1 MKGQWLGLHASN
13 AGGAGSIP
21 GQGTKIPHAMWQ
33 GPPKWGGAWLGMCNQ
48 SLSKVLTIP
57 EAGWGQ
63 GHEDSL
69 KSEINKS
76 KDMNLIKKP

>member
-1 MKGQWLGLHASN
+1 M
-13 AGGAGSIP
+13 
-21 GQGTKIPHAMWQ
+21 QGVQVQSLVREQRSHMPCGRAPQ
-33 GPPKWGGAWLGMCNQ
+33 NGGGAWLGTCNQ